1 MPDIFVPLDT
11 IGFSEYYG
19 DIRNLGLMYRFA
31 FYYTD
36 RNRAEL
42 EEYTTASSIESYL
55 DKQDLMPQFIKYASD
70 KGVKPDYED
79 IRTSNELIHT
89 TIKAYV
95 ARNIID
101 NDGYYP
107 IISAI
112 DNTLN
117 VAIDTISR
125 L

>member
-1 MPDIFVPLDT
+1 
-11 IGFSEYYG
+11 
-19 DIRNLGLMYRFA
+19 
-31 FYYTD
+31 
-36 RNRAEL
+36 
-42 EEYTTASSIESYL
+42 
-55 DKQDLMPQFIKYASD
+55 MPQFIKYASD